1 MRICIIKESLCI
13 GGTERSAANISR
25 ILSKNNNVSVILYD
39 GTKIEYPYGGELI
52 DIGVP
57 ASSGLTK
64 KVLNTFLRFFKVKKC
79 LKKAKSDI
87 VYEFISI
94 ENPLSYVRYNG
105 AYKVIS
111 ARDFGKMQSKYKS
124 FHFALMRSDA
134 MVCNSEYLRDF
145 YLSKYPEDKHKVF
158 AVYNVIETEEICE
171 QAGETV
177 EESFEEF
184 VKAHERIAVSVGRF
198 CREKGFE
205 LLIEAISR
213 GRDQI
218 EGLGLVLVGDGYLRA
233 DYEAMI
239 EKYGLEGHVYFAG
252 YQSNPYKYMARCD
265 CFVLSSLSEGFPN
278 VLAEAMAIGLPVI
291 STNCYSGPAEILRD
305 DHDYGAV
312 TEEIVLSDYGILVP
326 RAVEGKAPQV
336 VAALSDA
343 MAKLLRDGELMKKY
357 SRLSRERSKVF
368 SGEVALYKLES
379 VFKILR

>member
-1 MRICIIKESLCI
+1 M
-13 GGTERSAANISR
+13 
-25 ILSKNNNVSVILYD
+25 
-39 GTKIEYPYGGELI
+39 
-52 DIGVP
+52 DI
-57 ASSGLTK
+57 
-64 KVLNTFLRFFKVKKC
+64 
-79 LKKAKSDI
+79 AKSDI

-239 EKYGLEGHVYFAG
+239 EKYGLEGHVYLAG

-326 RAVEGKAPQV
+326 RAVEGNAPQV